1 MTGSEP
7 PVNPYERTRAAISDA
22 LQRVEDHAPDAWKA
36 AAFLAVVWCARIYP
50 EFTADEVWIRLTMQG
65 VGFPPTH
72 SALGP
77 VFLAAKRLNIIENT
91 GRKQKL
97 SNRSCRHGDM
107 TIWHSCNTIINNQWP
122 WQ

>member
-1 MTGSEP
+1 MSEP
-7 PVNPYERTRAAISDA
+7 NPYERTKAAISEA
-22 LQRVEDHAPDAWKA
+22 LQRVEAHAPDEWNA

-50 EFTADEVWIRLTMQG
+50 EFTADEVWIRLGMQG
-65 VGFPPTH
+65 VDSTDVTH

-77 VFLAAKRLNIIENT
+77 VFLHAKYLGIIENT

-107 TIWHSCNTIINNQWP
+107 TIWHSCSCTINNQWP

>member
-1 MTGSEP
+1 MSGSSA
-7 PVNPYERTRAAISDA
+7 NPYERTRAAINDA
-22 LQRVEDHAPDAWKA
+22 LQRVEDNAPEAWKA
-36 AAFLAVVWCARIYP
+36 AAFLAVVWCAREYMD
-50 EFTADEVWIRLTMQG
+50 FTADEVWTRLALQG

-77 VFLAAKRLNIIENT
+77 VFLNAKRLNIIKNT

-107 TIWHSCNTIINNQWP
+107 TIWRSCTVDNQWP

>member
-1 MTGSEP
+1 MNQP

-22 LQRVEDHAPDAWKA
+22 LRRVEDNAPDAWKA
-36 AAFLAVVWCARIYP
+36 AAFLAVVWCARTYP
-50 EFTADEVWIRLTMQG
+50 EFTADEVWVRLALQG

-77 VFLAAKRLNIIENT
+77 VFLDAKRLGVIENT

-107 TIWHSCNTIINNQWP
+107 TIWHSCIINNQWP

>member
-1 MTGSEP
+1 MSEP

-22 LQRVEDHAPDAWKA
+22 LRRVEDHAPDAWKA
-36 AAFLAVVWCARIYP
+36 AAFLAVVWCARTYP
-50 EFTADEVWIRLTMQG
+50 EFTADEVWIKLAMQG

-77 VFLAAKRLNIIENT
+77 VFLDAKRLNIIENT

-107 TIWHSCNTIINNQWP
+107 TIWHSCIVNNNQWP